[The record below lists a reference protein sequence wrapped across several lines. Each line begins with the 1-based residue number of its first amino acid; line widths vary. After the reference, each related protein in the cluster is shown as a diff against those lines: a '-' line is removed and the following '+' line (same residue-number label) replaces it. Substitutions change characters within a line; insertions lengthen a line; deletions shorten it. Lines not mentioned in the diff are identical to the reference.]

1 MYVVIE
7 YVQPDKKRGILSCRR
22 SFPKDPMR
30 FIPAQAEAERV
41 GSGSGYR

>member
-7 YVQPDKKRGILSCRR
+7 YVQPDKKRGILSYRR

-41 GSGSGYR
+41 GSGSGYC